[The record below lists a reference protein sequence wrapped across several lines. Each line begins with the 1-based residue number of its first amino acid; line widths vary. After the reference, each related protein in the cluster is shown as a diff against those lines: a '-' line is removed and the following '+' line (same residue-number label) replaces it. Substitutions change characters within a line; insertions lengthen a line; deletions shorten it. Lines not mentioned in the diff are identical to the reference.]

1 MARPAGRALCGF
13 RQTITALRAVTNAIG
28 FGGRRIFPGAA

>member
-1 MARPAGRALCGF
+1 MARPAGRALCGS
-13 RQTITALRAVTNAIG
+13 RQTITAVRAATNAIS